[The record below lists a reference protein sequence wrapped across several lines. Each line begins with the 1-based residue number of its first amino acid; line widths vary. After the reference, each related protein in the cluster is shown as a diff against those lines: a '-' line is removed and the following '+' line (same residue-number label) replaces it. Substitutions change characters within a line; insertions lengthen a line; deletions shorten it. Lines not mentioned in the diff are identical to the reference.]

1 MEIKEMEKTIGDINS
16 AFNELKSANDSNKAE
31 IGEYKA
37 KIEAVQTVL
46 DELTEKY
53 QKLNEAN
60 MPGFD
65 TSVKSEKKETII
77 NYIRKG
83 YNDLSE
89 KEKKALIVA
98 DDAEGGFT
106 VDEEFLSSMIVAVPD
121 KNVVIPT
128 VTNITTSKGAIR
140 VPKGNGGMV
149 WYDVDEQ
156 NLPTE
161 SDPSFGQVLIQT
173 HEHAGLITL
182 SKDLLEDTAVNLEQY
197 ITGEFVKTLSTK
209 VETDIFTGNGTSTKE
224 GILKN
229 TSIGAVTAASST
241 VLTMDDVI
249 NFLYELKEQYAI
261 RGTVFARRKMVR
273 NLRLLKDTT
282 NNYLWMP
289 PAVKGETATV
299 DGMPILQCQA
309 GLSENMTTGQKVM
322 LVGDMSYYWRV
333 ARINM
338 SIQRMNEK
346 YAPLIGLLFRVR
358 EGGAVMLPEAFKVL
372 KMK

>member
-1 MEIKEMEKTIGDINS
+1 MEIKEMEKIIGDINS

-182 SKDLLEDTAVNLEQY
+182 SKDLLEDAAVNLEQY

-224 GILKN
+224 GILTN